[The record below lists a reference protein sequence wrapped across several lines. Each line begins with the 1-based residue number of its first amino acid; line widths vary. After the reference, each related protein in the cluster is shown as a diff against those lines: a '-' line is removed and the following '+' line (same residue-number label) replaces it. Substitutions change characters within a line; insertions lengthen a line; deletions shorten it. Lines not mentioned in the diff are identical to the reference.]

1 MQELKRIQQLAGILK
16 EGFQGDSEEGDGM
29 SGFRGSS
36 STSPLKSMSP
46 IQQRET
52 LIKAWSRVPL
62 GSRMNSGGSD
72 TLIPKELIAILDKM
86 GYEICHK

>member
-46 IQQRET
+46 IQQRNINKSME
-52 LIKAWSRVPL
+52 
-62 GSRMNSGGSD
+62 
-72 TLIPKELIAILDKM
+72 
-86 GYEICHK
+86 